1 VIFQWREVYGA
12 VSSLDRQRRALL
24 KAETATAPP
33 IAASASMTA
42 RTRFFIEDFMVQ
54 PQAAKT
60 GVLLMVETATAPPKH
75 RSRRVAAH
83 AAGDGEDHRR

>member
-1 VIFQWREVYGA
+1 V
-12 VSSLDRQRRALL
+12 LL

-42 RTRFFIEDFMVQ
+42 RTRFFIEDFLVQ
-54 PQAAKT
+54 PQAPQAAKT